1 MGSTYRYT
9 IFQVELLSPFIPL
22 EVEMSVEELPEL
34 LEPSLEIETEDE
46 KYHRRRWWILAVI
59 GIAQLMVIL
68 DGTIVNIAL
77 PTAQHALHFS
87 NSDRQWIVTAYSLAF
102 GSLLLLGGRISDYIG
117 RKNALITGLAGFAL
131 ASALGAASVNFTM
144 LVIARTVQGAFGAL
158 LAPAVLSLL
167 TTTFTN
173 PDERGKAFGIY
184 GAIAG
189 AGGALGLLLGGILTS
204 YASWRWT
211 LLVNLIFAAVAVAGA
226 LAFLR
231 RDRGTDHDPLDWRG
245 VLTATTGLFAL
256 VFGFSHAETTS
267 WTNHYTIGSFVVAVV
282 LLTSFFRIQTRQ
294 DHPLL
299 PMRVV
304 LDRNRGGSLIAM
316 LIAGS
321 GMFGVF
327 LFLTYYLQETLGF
340 SAVLTGVAF
349 LPMVVSL
356 SITAQL
362 SNIVLL
368 PKIGPRPLIPVG
380 MLMSAGALIMLT
392 HLGISSSYLTS
403 VFPALVVLGLGI
415 GLVFAPAINTAT
427 AGVEPHDAGVASASV
442 NTSQQVGGSIGTALL
457 NTLAASAAAS
467 FLIGKAPTKL
477 NVELANV
484 HSYTSAFR
492 DSAFIFLLGAVLTA
506 LILRSGAPKS
516 PETASPS
523 VVH

>member
-1 MGSTYRYT
+1 MEP
-9 IFQVELLSPFIPL
+9 FSPHIAILVFKWSPPLRLFPL
-22 EVEMSVEELPEL
+22 EVEVSVEELPKVT
-34 LEPSLEIETEDE
+34 EPNFENETADE

-117 RKNALITGLAGFAL
+117 RKNALITGLVGF
-131 ASALGAASVNFTM
+131 
-144 LVIARTVQGAFGAL
+144 
-158 LAPAVLSLL
+158 APAVLSLL

-226 LAFLR
+226 FAFLR
-231 RDRGTDHDPLDWRG
+231 HDQGTNHDPLDWPG
-245 VLTATTGLFAL
+245 VLTATAGLFAL

-267 WTNHYTIGSFVVAVV
+267 WSNHYTIGSFVVAAV
-282 LLTSFFRIQTRQ
+282 LLTAFARVQTRAKF
-294 DHPLL
+294 PLL

-380 MLMSAGALIMLT
+380 MLMSAGALLMLT
-392 HLGISSSYLTS
+392 HLGVSSSYLTS
-403 VFPALVVLGLGI
+403 VFPALVLLGLGI

-427 AGVEPHDAGVASASV
+427 AGVEAHDAGVASASV

-457 NTLAASAAAS
+457 NTLAASAATS
-467 FLIGKAPTKL
+467 FLIGKSPTKL

-484 HSYTSAFR
+484 HSYTSAFGY
-492 DSAFIFLLGAVLTA
+492 SAIIFLVGAVLTG
-506 LILRSGAPKS
+506 LILRSGAPRIPESTS
-516 PETASPS
+516 PAI
-523 VVH
+523 VH

>member
-1 MGSTYRYT
+1 
-9 IFQVELLSPFIPL
+9 
-22 EVEMSVEELPEL
+22 MSVEQIPEL
-34 LEPSLEIETEDE
+34 FEPSLEIETADE

-117 RKNALITGLAGFAL
+117 RKNALITGLAGFAV

-144 LVIARTVQGAFGAL
+144 LVVARTVQGAFGAL

-189 AGGALGLLLGGILTS
+189 AGGALGLLLGGILTT

-211 LLVNLIFAAVAVAGA
+211 LLVNLIFAAVAIAGA
-226 LAFLR
+226 LTFLR
-231 RDRGTDHDPLDWRG
+231 HDRGTDHDPLDWRG

-267 WTNHYTIGSFVVAVV
+267 WSNHYTIGSLIVAVV
-282 LLTSFFRIQTRQ
+282 LLAVFARIQARAKF
-294 DHPLL
+294 PLL
-299 PMRVV
+299 PLRVV

-316 LIAGS
+316 LVAGS

-380 MLMSAGALIMLT
+380 MLMSAIALFMLT
-392 HLGISSSYLTS
+392 KLGVSSSYATH
-403 VFPALVVLGLGI
+403 VFPALVLLGLGI
-415 GLVFAPAINTAT
+415 GFVFAPAINTAT
-427 AGVEPHDAGVASASV
+427 AGVGPHDAGVASASV

-467 FLIGKAPTKL
+467 FLIGRAPTKL
-477 NVELANV
+477 NVKLANV
-484 HSYTSAFR
+484 HSYTSAFGY
-492 DSAFIFLLGAVLTA
+492 SAIIFFIGAVITA
-506 LILRSGAPKS
+506 LILRSGAPRA
-516 PETASPS
+516 PEAASANS
-523 VVH
+523 VH